1 MSTRLLVFS
10 APANLRSDIDRL
22 LGLFCM
28 PVKWLPQPLLR
39 GHYQTSADLNIN
51 DSQRSALASQLAK
64 LKNIRFELENLPA
77 TGEVGESY
85 LYVPGLGIQRRLLDE
100 IGNQLVTS
108 VQLQSVLAEVVD
120 NPALAATNL
129 RKLLGQAIDD
139 ELEPFRQ
146 SGFGVS
152 LLHRAG

>member
-22 LGLFCM
+22 LGEFSASI
-28 PVKWLPQPLLR
+28 KWSPQPLLR
-39 GHYQTSADLNIN
+39 GHYQTSTDLNIN

-64 LKNIRFELENLPA
+64 VVNIRFELEQLPA
-77 TGEVGESY
+77 SGQVGESY
-85 LYVPGLGIQRRLLDE
+85 LYVPGLGIQRRMLDE

-108 VQLQSVLAEVVD
+108 VQIEAVLAEVSQ
-120 NPALAATNL
+120 NPARAASSL
-129 RKLLGQAIDD
+129 RKLLGQALDD

-146 SGFGVS
+146 SGIGVV